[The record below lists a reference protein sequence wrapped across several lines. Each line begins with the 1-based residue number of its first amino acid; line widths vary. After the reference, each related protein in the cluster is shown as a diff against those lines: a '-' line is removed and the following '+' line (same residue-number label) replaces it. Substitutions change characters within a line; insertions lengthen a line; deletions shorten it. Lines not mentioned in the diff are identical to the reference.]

1 MYQLNDDDIAFIL
14 DDIRRNGVEME
25 DLQLNL
31 LDHICCIIENN
42 LEANGDFRNFYSETL
57 KSFYKG
63 KLSELEEETISLLNN
78 KYYYTM
84 KKFMFISG
92 ILSASLI
99 SIGIILKF
107 MHMAGA
113 AVLLVSGTAIFSLL
127 FLPLLFTM
135 KVKEKQ
141 QLKDKVLLTAGSI
154 IAVLISLAILFKVMH
169 WPGANMMGT
178 ISLITMIVV
187 YIPLYFFSGIKQQE
201 SKSNTIITSIL
212 MICGCGLFL
221 ALARAPYATRYQSIK
236 DTSSYLR
243 NEKIYEVEKKHAS
256 QLLTSTEK
264 FNTVSNEL
272 LNECD
277 LLKADILEW
286 SSGVR
291 KIEDDFENKNIF
303 IYDGWVKTYFHDSN
317 KAAALLEKIKSDFQ
331 NYNSL
336 LPSNKE
342 VHVLPLEAID
352 FNVSEE
358 KVLWALTDL
367 TQVEMMV
374 LQNLK

>member
-1 MYQLNDDDIAFIL
+1 
-14 DDIRRNGVEME
+14 
-25 DLQLNL
+25 
-31 LDHICCIIENN
+31 
-42 LEANGDFRNFYSETL
+42 
-57 KSFYKG
+57 
-63 KLSELEEETISLLNN
+63 
-78 KYYYTM
+78 
-84 KKFMFISG
+84 
-92 ILSASLI
+92 
-99 SIGIILKF
+99 
-107 MHMAGA
+107 
-113 AVLLVSGTAIFSLL
+113 
-127 FLPLLFTM
+127 
-135 KVKEKQ
+135 
-141 QLKDKVLLTAGSI
+141 
-154 IAVLISLAILFKVMH
+154 
-169 WPGANMMGT
+169 
-178 ISLITMIVV
+178 
-187 YIPLYFFSGIKQQE
+187 
-201 SKSNTIITSIL
+201 

>member
-1 MYQLNDDDIAFIL
+1 MYQLSDDDIAFIL

-31 LDHICCIIENN
+31 LDHVCCIIENN
-42 LEANGDFRNFYSETL
+42 LEANGDFRNFYSETI

-63 KLSELEEETISLLNN
+63 KLSELQEETISLLNN

-141 QLKDKVLLTAGSI
+141 QLKDKVLLTAGSM

-243 NEKIYEVEKKHAS
+243 NEKIYEVEKKHAA
-256 QLLTSTEK
+256 QLLSSTEK
-264 FNTVSNEL
+264 FNSVSNEI

-277 LLKADILEW
+277 QLKGDILEW

-291 KIEDDFENKNIF
+291 KIGNDFEDKNTF
-303 IYDGWVKTYFHDSN
+303 IYDGWVKTYFHDYQ
-317 KAAALLEKIKSDFQ
+317 KAAALLEKIKSDFKT
-331 NYNSL
+331 YNAL
-336 LPSNKE
+336 LPSNKD
-342 VHVLPLEAID
+342 VHVLPLDAID